1 MEAKTSTLISDRN
14 IAERRLAAIVKAVD
28 EHESE
33 QRRKP
38 YPRRSEDFS
47 LYQRTKEIIGEAS

>member
-14 IAERRLAAIVKAVD
+14 IAERRLAAIVKAVAQ
-28 EHESE
+28 HEEE

-38 YPRRSEDFS
+38 YPRRREDFS
-47 LYQRTKEIIGEAS
+47 LYRRTKEIIGEAY